1 MTLLSNLKNAE
12 RFCLLGSAFT
22 EGTCCISIKS
32 CQGGNFSST
41 DRVSPKVRYRLIFCV
56 FGTVTEV
63 SPADSCNWALTSVAE
78 GWLEDRVIKQS
89 SNFPVSTLGLWSSIM
104 IILTSLRKYENKFFS
119 QGGCLVHILV
129 QYDYEAPQ

>member
-1 MTLLSNLKNAE
+1 MLN
-12 RFCLLGSAFT
+12 AFT
-22 EGTCCISIKS
+22 SWDLPSQKELAVLVSKVAKEVIFLAQIKS
-32 CQGGNFSST
+32 HQKSDIGLF
-41 DRVSPKVRYRLIFCV
+41 FV

-89 SNFPVSTLGLWSSIM
+89 SNFPVNTLGLWSSIM

-129 QYDYEAPQ
+129 QYDYEVPQ